1 MPKKKKKRGRNHG
14 IMGAEVFFFCEPL
27 CREWVVGVHPLPV
40 HMLLLGFIGHAR
52 RSWLRA
58 LQTSKVSSAPSCFT
72 CPVAV
77 DATTREVLPSALQVR
92 SSGKQGLSQ
101 VTSQMPVLPSLAT
114 LPDKLLPT
122 SCALTEPAEPAGTP
136 PVSQSH
142 VDAAPLPTVVHSKGN
157 TQI

>member
-1 MPKKKKKRGRNHG
+1 MPKKKKKKRKKPWHYGSRD
-14 IMGAEVFFFCEPL
+14 FFFCEPL
-27 CREWVVGVHPLPV
+27 CREWVVSVHPLPV
-40 HMLLLGFIGHAR
+40 HMLLLGFIGHTR

-101 VTSQMPVLPSLAT
+101 MPVLTSLAT

-122 SCALTEPAEPAGTP
+122 SCALTEPAEPAGIP

-142 VDAAPLPTVVHSKGN
+142 VDAAPLPTVVQSKGN